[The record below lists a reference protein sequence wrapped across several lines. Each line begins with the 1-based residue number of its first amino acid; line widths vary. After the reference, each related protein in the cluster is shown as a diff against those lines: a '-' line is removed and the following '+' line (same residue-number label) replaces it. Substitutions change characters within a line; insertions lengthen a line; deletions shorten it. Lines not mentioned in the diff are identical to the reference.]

1 MGKEIIDIHDN
12 SSNNNE
18 TIIWKKR
25 LLLPVEISQ
34 NEQITLL
41 IIMWCIMLEERRW
54 SSSTPYL
61 KWNLSLFLYHSTNI
75 YPIFIVV

>member
-41 IIMWCIMLEERRW
+41 IIM
-54 SSSTPYL
+54 
-61 KWNLSLFLYHSTNI
+61 
-75 YPIFIVV
+75 